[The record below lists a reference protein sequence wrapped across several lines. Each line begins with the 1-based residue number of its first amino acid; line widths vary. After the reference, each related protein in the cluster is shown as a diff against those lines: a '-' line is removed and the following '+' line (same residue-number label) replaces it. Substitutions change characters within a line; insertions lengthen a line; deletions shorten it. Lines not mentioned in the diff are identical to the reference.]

1 MQPHDT
7 VKFSKDNIVEKT
19 IDRSNIWMAQTP
31 QAFNKRKILE
41 AYSSNDFDDLIVTD
55 ESSLMEKLGYKIM
68 IVPGA
73 EKNFKITTFDD
84 WKRAEAELQ

>member
-1 MQPHDT
+1 
-7 VKFSKDNIVEKT
+7 
-19 IDRSNIWMAQTP
+19 MAQTP
-31 QAFNKRKILE
+31 QAFNKQKILE
-41 AYSSNDFDDLIVTD
+41 AYSSREFDDLIVTD

-68 IVPGA
+68 IVLGA

>member
-1 MQPHDT
+1 
-7 VKFSKDNIVEKT
+7 
-19 IDRSNIWMAQTP
+19 
-31 QAFNKRKILE
+31 
-41 AYSSNDFDDLIVTD
+41 
-55 ESSLMEKLGYKIM
+55 MEKLGYKIM